1 MEHAGMKKQT
11 ERALKKLAGNG
22 YPDVREA
29 LEEIE
34 RQAREIGRLREQQAM
49 ILAAKEVTIAPPHIP
64 EGFVI
69 DTLNQANLDLHAE
82 IARQRGRLQEADRL
96 SGKLKDI
103 CAEQQAEIERL
114 RELLARCEPH
124 VHGNVA
130 EWRKFLGPQ
139 YSGSAHQAATWR
151 IADGEELLREI
162 AEALG
167 DD

>member
-29 LEEIE
+29 LDEISD
-34 RQAREIGRLREQQAM
+34 LRERVAFMTGDAQDM
-49 ILAAKEVTIAPPHIP
+49 
-64 EGFVI
+64 
-69 DTLNQANLDLHAE
+69 
-82 IARQRGRLQEADRL
+82 RG
-96 SGKLKDI
+96 
-103 CAEQQAEIERL
+103 
-114 RELLARCEPH
+114 LLARCEPH

>member
-114 RELLARCEPH
+114 R
-124 VHGNVA
+124 V
-130 EWRKFLGPQ
+130 
-139 YSGSAHQAATWR
+139 
-151 IADGEELLREI
+151 LLREGI
-162 AEALG
+162 TVPVQLNANALSPVAWRKDYQRRVREALG